1 MRQITLK
8 KPVASV
14 SSLGGSARVVF
25 AATFACFMSAASLSA
40 QGSTNVFNDAV
51 FWFRGGKDCVAAN
64 GYLQQGEF
72 FDDLHADA
80 STHDN
85 HKMSMSTSYYTGD
98 YAGFRANAVLRS
110 EPVVFPA
117 LGKGVVKNMRVLRIS
132 NVAVKPKGI
141 EKNYYFPL
149 VVNPYSI
156 FERYNISNQYTIV
169 CRIRMDDNDNRD
181 ECLFRIGYD
190 SSNSNG
196 LYLAFAKS
204 PQVEGT
210 IDIGSRYIKG
220 RCTPNSESGDTSF
233 NFPIRIP
240 TNTWVDV
247 AAVVGDGR
255 LRVGIAVP
263 ESLANHGNNS
273 TIAFAETPMWT
284 DNCPLLGDGKY
295 RLFCANG
302 QTAPKE
308 ANAADQTCFVGCVQ
322 QLAIWGKALTDQE
335 VMEAFGMP
343 RPALLRIGFD
353 NENSHEFGGT
363 RPGASQTIDGLGSW
377 QNIANTME
385 AGDTWTVN
393 FTALRDEAGLPQI
406 FSIKSLP
413 DSATAMI
420 EPRLNNHSL
429 GVMRIARNGRAF
441 WPVPKDLI
449 TAGENTLVIERKNF
463 GGRDFKMDAM
473 ELGGSLGVGKETQ
486 SGTDDQRTT
495 PDRTATGVPSAADPN
510 TQHWLQGLQPYK
522 NNITNLHFCVW
533 VDPDVVDKATSRFWT
548 ETQCADRNSTQTIH
562 GDEEFRFYVNGVQ
575 KATRGCD
582 TSWTETA
589 VEFVP
594 GELKGGWNDF
604 EFIAPKPYT
613 TCHWFFGYYRFE
625 TVLPSAFSFPP
636 LPGLSI
642 FIR

>member
-1 MRQITLK
+1 MPSVKQLRKGERGKMNSMAMRKCSRTVSGVF
-8 KPVASV
+8 VAC
-14 SSLGGSARVVF
+14 LAF
-25 AATFACFMSAASLSA
+25 AA

-51 FWFRGGKDCVAAN
+51 FWFRGGKDCVTAN
-64 GYLQQGEF
+64 GYMQQGEF
-72 FDDLHADA
+72 FDDLHADD

-98 YAGFRANAVLRS
+98 YAGFRANAVIRS

-117 LGKGVVKNMRVLRIS
+117 LGKGVVKNMQVLRIS
-132 NVAVKPKGI
+132 NVAVKPKDI
-141 EKNYYFPL
+141 DKNYYFPL

-156 FERYNISNQYTIV
+156 FARNSISNQYTIA
-169 CRIRMDDNDNRD
+169 CRIRMDDNDNRE

-190 SSNSNG
+190 SSASNG
-196 LYLAFAKS
+196 LYLALAKS
-204 PQVEGT
+204 PQDGGT
-210 IDIGSRYIKG
+210 TDIGSRYIKG
-220 RCTPNSESGDTSF
+220 KCAPNSESGDTSF

-263 ESLANHGNNS
+263 ESSANHGNNS

-322 QLAIWGKALTDQE
+322 QLAIWGRRLEDQE

-353 NENSHEFGGT
+353 NGNSHEFGGT
-363 RPGASQTIDGLGSW
+363 RSSATQTIDGLGSW
-377 QNIANTME
+377 QNIANTMKV
-385 AGDTWTVN
+385 GDAWTVK
-393 FTALRDEAGLPQI
+393 FTPLRDEVGLAQI
-406 FSIKSLP
+406 LYIKSLP
-413 DSATAMI
+413 GSATATI
-420 EPRLNNHSL
+420 EPRLNGQSL
-429 GVMRIARNGRAF
+429 GERRMAKNGRAF
-441 WPVPKDLI
+441 WPVPKDLVV
-449 TAGENTLVIERKNF
+449 AGENTLVIERKN
-463 GGRDFKMDAM
+463 GGGDVFKMDAM

-486 SGTDDQRTT
+486 SGTDDQRTA
-495 PDRTATGVPSAADPN
+495 PDRTATGVQSAADPN
-510 TQHWLQGLQPYK
+510 TQHWPQGLQPYK

-604 EFIAPKPYT
+604 EFIAPKSYT

-636 LPGLSI
+636 FPGLSV